1 MLYLRSALKNAVA
14 AAAVLIASAGAST
27 AADPVEGFWMD
38 SHGEVILQIYPC
50 KSGYCGKVA
59 WLRLPLGPDGLL
71 LTDYRNPDPSL
82 RSRPV
87 CGLEVLTG
95 FKKQADGTL
104 ADGTVYVSDYGM
116 TFSGYAELLNPKQ
129 VKVTGYVALPIFG
142 QSEVWSKVTKPFPI
156 CWIDPPPTRPQ
167 KGATAG
173 QTATTR

>member
-1 MLYLRSALKNAVA
+1 MKHHLKSVLKGVA
-14 AAAVLIASAGAST
+14 AAGAVLAASAGVC
-27 AADPVEGFWMD
+27 AAEDPVEGFWMD

-50 KSGYCGKVA
+50 KESYCGKVA

-71 LTDYRNPDPSL
+71 LTDYRNPEPSL
-82 RSRPV
+82 RARPV
-87 CGLEVLTG
+87 CGLEVLSG
-95 FKKQADGTL
+95 FKKQPDGTL

-116 TFSGYAELLNPKQ
+116 TFSGYAEMLNPQQ

-167 KGATAG
+167 
-173 QTATTR
+173 TATTR